1 MSLSWIHESPAR
13 WDADK
18 ARVLGEA
25 PKGVFS
31 FTDKSAGELIGN
43 DWWRIERD
51 GKVIG
56 YGWMDAVWG
65 DAEVLLAVQAD
76 AQGAGVG
83 TFVMDHLESEA
94 ATRGLNHLYNVIPPA
109 HPEPQ
114 KLRSWLEKRGFAPSE
129 DGKVLRRIVK
139 KKS

>member
-1 MSLSWIHESPAR
+1 MSLSWKHESPAR

-18 ARVLGEA
+18 ARVLGDA

-31 FTDKSAGELIGN
+31 FTDKSEGELIGN

-76 AQGAGVG
+76 ARGSGVG
-83 TFVMDHLESEA
+83 TFVMDHLETEA

-114 KLRSWLEKRGFAPSE
+114 KLRGWLEKRGFAPSE

-139 KKS
+139 NKS